1 MMIKKDYLSHLDTV
15 VIDKAMV
22 SQLEKKY
29 DCVFPERIAQVISR
43 ATDTIFFED
52 DSRML
57 SFSEMLDAEKD
68 LHTEFVKLGLLP
80 LADCGENDFIV
91 FHVKD
96 GTYSVFNIIEE
107 CDFKRK
113 DSLEALLK

>member
-1 MMIKKDYLSHLDTV
+1 MTKRDYLSHLETV
-15 VIDKAMV
+15 AIDKAKV

-29 DCVFPERIAQVISR
+29 DCIFPQRIAKIISS
-43 ATDTIFFED
+43 ASETIFFD
-52 DSRML
+52 DDGRIL
-57 SFSEMLDAEKD
+57 SFNEMIDAEND

-80 LADCGENDFIV
+80 LVDCGENDFIV

-96 GTYSVFNIIEE
+96 DAYSVFNIIEA
-107 CDFKRK
+107 CDFRRK